1 MDEIYELNR
10 VIELAVKYGREEI
23 YKEMLYDA
31 MYEYLEAINAVDEYV
46 VESGEGNIP
55 QFDYNA

>member
-10 VIELAVKYGREEI
+10 VIKLAVEYGREEI

-31 MYEYLEAINAVDEYV
+31 MYEYLEAINATDEYV
-46 VESGEGNIP
+46 VESGERNIP